1 MQHCPLAAGPCS
13 ALLDAPMLE
22 TVSVSASASASP
34 APAIVVRDLVKSYAG
49 HPAVRGVS
57 FEVARGEIIGLLGP
71 NGAGKSTTLRILTGY
86 LPASSGHVT
95 VCGIDVASEPA
106 EVKNHLGYMP
116 ENNPLPD
123 DMRVG
128 EYLHF
133 RGRLKG
139 LTRRRLAPRL
149 DEVVHLCDLGRVRD
163 RIIGKLSKG
172 YRQRVGIA
180 DAILAEPPLIIM
192 DEPTIGLDPHQILAV
207 RDLIFSLRGRMTV
220 LISSHILPEI
230 EATCDR
236 VVIVNQGRVVA
247 LGAPAELR
255 RQFFGVG
262 HYELELAGPLEALP
276 ALLATLHPGLAVAPA
291 AGAAPTTPG
300 TAPAPGT
307 PGPAVAAPDGFVTLR
322 LLAPA
327 DAPDL
332 REPLINALAHDPR
345 FRLRSL
351 TRARH
356 TLEEV
361 FLAATQAKAA

>member
-1 MQHCPLAAGPCS
+1 MS
-13 ALLDAPMLE
+13 A
-22 TVSVSASASASP
+22 
-34 APAIVVRDLVKSYAG
+34 APAIIVRDLVKTYSG

-57 FEVARGEIIGLLGP
+57 FEVAQGEIIGLLGP

-86 LPASSGHVT
+86 LPATSGQVT
-95 VCGIDVASEPA
+95 VCGVDVASSPA
-106 EVKNHLGYMP
+106 EVKNLLGYMP

-139 LTRRRLAPRL
+139 LRRRQMAPRL

-180 DAILAEPPLIIM
+180 DAILAEPPVIIM

-207 RDLIFSLRGRMTV
+207 RDLIAGLRGRMTV

-230 EATCDR
+230 EVTCDR

-247 LGAPAELR
+247 AGTPSDLR
-255 RQFFGVG
+255 REFFGPG
-262 HYELELAGPLEALP
+262 HYEIEIAGPVDQLP
-276 ALLATLHPGLAVAPA
+276 TLLAAVHPSLALLPGETRSEDFA
-291 AGAAPTTPG
+291 
-300 TAPAPGT
+300 
-307 PGPAVAAPDGFVTLR
+307 TLR
-322 LLAPA
+322 LAAAP

-332 REPLINALAHDPR
+332 REALVNALARDPR
-345 FRLRSL
+345 FRLRAL
-351 TRARH
+351 ARTRH

-361 FLAATQAKAA
+361 FLAATQPKAA

>member
-1 MQHCPLAAGPCS
+1 MPDAVLAPTTPA
-13 ALLDAPMLE
+13 AP
-22 TVSVSASASASP
+22 P
-34 APAIVVRDLVKSYAG
+34 PPPPPAIQVRDLVKTYAG

-57 FEVARGEIIGLLGP
+57 FEVAQGEIIGLLGP
-71 NGAGKSTTLRILTGY
+71 NGAGKSTTLRILTGF
-86 LPASSGHVT
+86 LPATSGHVT
-95 VCGIDVASEPA
+95 VCGIDVAARPA

-207 RDLIFSLRGRMTV
+207 RDLISSLRGRMTV

-230 EATCDR
+230 EVTCDR

-247 LGAPAELR
+247 TGTPADLR
-255 RQFFGVG
+255 REFFGPG
-262 HYELELAGPLEALP
+262 HYELELAGPLDQLP
-276 ALLATLHPGLAVAPA
+276 AVLALVHPGLTLA
-291 AGAAPTTPG
+291 AHTPTG
-300 TAPAPGT
+300 SAFA
-307 PGPAVAAPDGFVTLR
+307 TLR
-322 LLAPA
+322 LVAPA

-332 REPLINALAHDPR
+332 REPLVQTLARDPR
-345 FRLRSL
+345 FRLRALS
-351 TRARH
+351 RSRH

-361 FLAATQAKAA
+361 FLAATQTKEQGARS

>member
-1 MQHCPLAAGPCS
+1 MSADCS
-13 ALLDAPMLE
+13 ALPLSVLPMSE
-22 TVSVSASASASP
+22 
-34 APAIVVRDLVKSYAG
+34 PAIIVRDLVKTYSG

-57 FEVARGEIIGLLGP
+57 FEVAKGEIIGLLGP

-86 LPASSGHVT
+86 LPATSGQVT
-95 VCGIDVASEPA
+95 VCGIDVANHPS

-116 ENNPLPD
+116 ENNPLPE

-139 LTRRRLAPRL
+139 LRRSQMAPRI

-180 DAILAEPPLIIM
+180 DAILAEPPVIIM

-207 RDLIFSLRGRMTV
+207 RDLIAGLRGRMTV

-230 EATCDR
+230 EVTCDR

-247 LGAPAELR
+247 SGTPTDLR
-255 RQFFGVG
+255 AQFFGPG
-262 HYELELAGPLEALP
+262 HYELELAGPLDQLP
-276 ALLATLHPGLAVAPA
+276 ALLTAVHSGLALLHSSGSA
-291 AGAAPTTPG
+291 ALRPTSDSFAA
-300 TAPAPGT
+300 
-307 PGPAVAAPDGFVTLR
+307 LR
-322 LLAPA
+322 LSAPH

-332 REPLINALAHDPR
+332 REALVNALARDTR
-345 FRLRSL
+345 FRLRAL
-351 TRARH
+351 ARTRH

-361 FLAATQAKAA
+361 FLAATNQKTEGLKS

>member
-1 MQHCPLAAGPCS
+1 MS
-13 ALLDAPMLE
+13 AL
-22 TVSVSASASASP
+22 SATAS
-34 APAIVVRDLVKSYAG
+34 AIVVRDLVKTYAG

-57 FEVARGEIIGLLGP
+57 FEVAHGEIIGLLGP
-71 NGAGKSTTLRILTGY
+71 NGAGKSTTLRILTGF
-86 LPASSGHVT
+86 LPATSGQVT
-95 VCGIDVASEPA
+95 VCGVDVASAPS

-116 ENNPLPD
+116 ENNPLPE

-139 LTRRRLAPRL
+139 LTRQKLAPRL

-207 RDLIFSLRGRMTV
+207 RDLISSLRGRMTV

-247 LGAPAELR
+247 AGAPAELR
-255 RQFFGVG
+255 RQYFGPG
-262 HYELELAGPLEALP
+262 HYELELAGPLDQLP
-276 ALLATLHPGLAVAPA
+276 ALLATVHPNLARIS
-291 AGAAPTTPG
+291 TSE
-300 TAPAPGT
+300 
-307 PGPAVAAPDGFVTLR
+307 PDGSGFAILR
-322 LLAPA
+322 LATPA

-332 REPLINALAHDPR
+332 REPLLNALARDPR

-361 FLAATQAKAA
+361 FLAATQAKSA

>member
-1 MQHCPLAAGPCS
+1 MS
-13 ALLDAPMLE
+13 AELPNPA
-22 TVSVSASASASP
+22 
-34 APAIVVRDLVKSYAG
+34 APAVQVRDLAKTYSG

-86 LPASSGHVT
+86 LPASSGQVS
-95 VCGIDVASEPA
+95 VCGVNVATHPA
-106 EVKNHLGYMP
+106 EVKNLLGYMP
-116 ENNPLPD
+116 ENNPLPE
-123 DMRVG
+123 DMRVQ

-139 LTRRRLAPRL
+139 LTRRSLGPRL

-180 DAILAEPPLIIM
+180 DAILAEPPVIIM

-207 RDLIFSLRGRMTV
+207 RDLISSLRGRMTV

-230 EATCDR
+230 EVTCDR
-236 VVIVNQGRVVA
+236 VLIINQGRVVA
-247 LGAPAELR
+247 AGTPSELR
-255 RQFFGVG
+255 REFFGPG
-262 HYELELAGPLEALP
+262 HYEVELAGPLEALP
-276 ALLATLHPGLAVAPA
+276 PLFADLHPSLASV
-291 AGAAPTTPG
+291 GAADAG
-300 TAPAPGT
+300 TSAPS
-307 PGPAVAAPDGFVTLR
+307 PDGFQRLR
-322 LLAPA
+322 LSAAP

-332 REPLINALAHDPR
+332 REALVNALARDPR

-351 TRARH
+351 ARTRH
-356 TLEEV
+356 SLEEV
-361 FLAATQAKAA
+361 FLAATAATATAAHPPKAA

>member
-1 MQHCPLAAGPCS
+1 MPDAAPATS
-13 ALLDAPMLE
+13 TP
-22 TVSVSASASASP
+22 P
-34 APAIVVRDLVKSYAG
+34 APAIVVRDLVKTYAG

-57 FEVARGEIIGLLGP
+57 FEVAQGEIIGLLGP

-86 LPASSGHVT
+86 LPATSGQVT
-95 VCGIDVASEPA
+95 VCGIDVASRSA
-106 EVKNHLGYMP
+106 EIKNHLGYMP

-207 RDLIFSLRGRMTV
+207 RDLISGLRGRMTV

-230 EATCDR
+230 EVTCDR

-247 LGAPAELR
+247 TGTPADLR
-255 RQFFGVG
+255 RQFFGPG
-262 HYELELAGPLEALP
+262 HYELELAGPLDQLP
-276 ALLATLHPGLAVAPA
+276 PLLASVHPGL
-291 AGAAPTTPG
+291 TTASS
-300 TAPAPGT
+300 TSTDADFA
-307 PGPAVAAPDGFVTLR
+307 TLR
-322 LLAPA
+322 LLAPH

-332 REPLINALAHDPR
+332 RESLVNALARDPR
-345 FRLRSL
+345 FRLRSA

>member
-1 MQHCPLAAGPCS
+1 MPEPVVQL
-13 ALLDAPMLE
+13 
-22 TVSVSASASASP
+22 SP
-34 APAIVVRDLVKSYAG
+34 NTKPAIVVRDLVKTYAG

-57 FEVARGEIIGLLGP
+57 FEVAQGEIIGLLGP

-86 LPASSGHVT
+86 LPATSGQVT
-95 VCGIDVASEPA
+95 VCGIDVAAHPS

-116 ENNPLPD
+116 ENNPLPE

-139 LTRRRLAPRL
+139 LRRRKLAPRL
-149 DEVVHLCDLGRVRD
+149 DEVIHLCDLGRVRD

-192 DEPTIGLDPHQILAV
+192 DEPTIGLDPHQILTV
-207 RDLIFSLRGRMTV
+207 RDLIASLRGRMTV

-230 EATCDR
+230 EVTCDR

-247 LGAPAELR
+247 AGAPVELR
-255 RQFFGVG
+255 REFFGPG
-262 HYELELAGPLEALP
+262 HYELELAGPLDQLP
-276 ALLATLHPGLAVAPA
+276 ALLATIHPGLALVSTSDPDA
-291 AGAAPTTPG
+291 A
-300 TAPAPGT
+300 
-307 PGPAVAAPDGFVTLR
+307 GFVTLR
-322 LLAPA
+322 LSAPP

-332 REPLINALAHDPR
+332 REALLNALARESR
-345 FRLRSL
+345 FRLRALNRS
-351 TRARH
+351 RH

>member
-1 MQHCPLAAGPCS
+1 MPAVAPAPS
-13 ALLDAPMLE
+13 APPPPPSA
-22 TVSVSASASASP
+22 VSATP
-34 APAIVVRDLVKSYAG
+34 PPAIVVRDLVKTYAG

-57 FEVARGEIIGLLGP
+57 FEVAQGEIIGLLGP

-86 LPASSGHVT
+86 LPATSGQVT
-95 VCGIDVASEPA
+95 VCGIDVASHPA
-106 EVKNHLGYMP
+106 EVKNHLGFMP
-116 ENNPLPD
+116 ENNPLPE
-123 DMRVG
+123 DMRVR

-139 LTRRRLAPRL
+139 LTRRRLGPRL
-149 DEVVHLCDLGRVRD
+149 DEVIHLCDLGRVRD

-207 RDLIFSLRGRMTV
+207 RDLIASLRGRMTV

-230 EATCDR
+230 EMTCDR

-247 LGAPAELR
+247 AGAPAALR
-255 RQFFGVG
+255 QEFFGSG
-262 HYELELAGPLEALP
+262 HYELELAGPLDELP
-276 ALLATLHPGLAVAPA
+276 AVLAGIHPRLSIASPA
-291 AGAAPTTPG
+291 TPNPGSASGASSASV
-300 TAPAPGT
+300 PADPFT
-307 PGPAVAAPDGFVTLR
+307 TLR
-322 LLAPA
+322 LVAPPEV
-327 DAPDL
+327 PDL
-332 REPLINALAHDPR
+332 REALVKALVDEPR

>member
-1 MQHCPLAAGPCS
+1 MPEPAVQIAPLAK
-13 ALLDAPMLE
+13 
-22 TVSVSASASASP
+22 
-34 APAIVVRDLVKSYAG
+34 PAIVVRDLVKTYAG

-57 FEVARGEIIGLLGP
+57 FEVAQGEIIGLLGP

-86 LPASSGHVT
+86 LPATSGQVT
-95 VCGIDVASEPA
+95 VCGVDVATRPA

-116 ENNPLPD
+116 ENNPLPE

-139 LTRRRLAPRL
+139 LRRRKLAPRL
-149 DEVVHLCDLGRVRD
+149 DEVLHLCDLGRVRD

-192 DEPTIGLDPHQILAV
+192 DEPTIGLDPHQILTV
-207 RDLIFSLRGRMTV
+207 RDLIGSLRGRMTV

-230 EATCDR
+230 EVTCDR

-247 LGAPAELR
+247 AGAPAELR
-255 RQFFGVG
+255 REFFGPG
-262 HYELELAGPLEALP
+262 HYELELAGPLDQLPLAL
-276 ALLATLHPGLAVAPA
+276 ADLHPGLAPVSTSEPDA
-291 AGAAPTTPG
+291 A
-300 TAPAPGT
+300 
-307 PGPAVAAPDGFVTLR
+307 GFVTLR
-322 LLAPA
+322 LSAPA

-332 REPLINALAHDPR
+332 REALLNALARESR
-345 FRLRSL
+345 FRLRAL
-351 TRARH
+351 TRSRH

-361 FLAATQAKAA
+361 FLAATQSKAA

>member
-1 MQHCPLAAGPCS
+1 MVVFDPPFKAVQMPEAAI
-13 ALLDAPMLE
+13 APQPA
-22 TVSVSASASASP
+22 TAAAS
-34 APAIVVRDLVKSYAG
+34 APAIVVRDLVKAYAG
-49 HPAVRGVS
+49 HLAVRGVS
-57 FEVARGEIIGLLGP
+57 FEVAQGEIIGLLGP

-86 LPASSGHVT
+86 LPATSGQVA
-95 VCGIDVASEPA
+95 VCGIDVAARPS

-128 EYLHF
+128 EYLHL

-139 LTRRRLAPRL
+139 LTRRKLAPRL

-180 DAILAEPPLIIM
+180 DAILAEPRRIIM
-192 DEPTIGLDPHQILAV
+192 DEATNRLDPHQILAV
-207 RDLIFSLRGRMTV
+207 RDLIASLRGRMTV

-247 LGAPAELR
+247 AGAPADLR
-255 RQFFGVG
+255 REFFGPG
-262 HYELELAGPLEALP
+262 HYELDLAGPLDQLP
-276 ALLATLHPGLAVAPA
+276 AVLAGLHPGLAPVSTAEPDA
-291 AGAAPTTPG
+291 AGFA
-300 TAPAPGT
+300 
-307 PGPAVAAPDGFVTLR
+307 TLR
-322 LLAPA
+322 LSAPP

-332 REPLINALAHDPR
+332 REALVNALARDAR
-345 FRLRSL
+345 FRLRAL

>member
-1 MQHCPLAAGPCS
+1 MPEAAT
-13 ALLDAPMLE
+13 AP
-22 TVSVSASASASP
+22 SSP
-34 APAIVVRDLVKSYAG
+34 TPPSPPAAAPTPPPAIVVRDLVKTYAG

-57 FEVARGEIIGLLGP
+57 FEVAQGEIIGLLGP

-95 VCGIDVASEPA
+95 VCGIDVAANPA
-106 EVKNHLGYMP
+106 DVKNHLGFMP
-116 ENNPLPD
+116 ENNPLPE
-123 DMRVG
+123 DMRVR

-139 LTRRRLAPRL
+139 LTRRRLGPRL
-149 DEVVHLCDLGRVRD
+149 DEVIHLCDLGRVRD

-207 RDLIFSLRGRMTV
+207 RDLISSLRGRMTV

-230 EATCDR
+230 EMTCDR

-247 LGAPAELR
+247 AGAPADLR
-255 RQFFGVG
+255 RDFFGAG
-262 HYELELAGPLEALP
+262 HYELELAGALEQLP
-276 ALLATLHPGLAVAPA
+276 ALLATIHPALALVPPGMPSPGSVSNALSSPNTSPA
-291 AGAAPTTPG
+291 
-300 TAPAPGT
+300 
-307 PGPAVAAPDGFVTLR
+307 DGFATLR
-322 LLAPA
+322 LCAPA
-327 DAPDL
+327 EAPDL
-332 REPLINALAHDPR
+332 REALVNALARDPS
-345 FRLRSL
+345 FRLRAL

-361 FLAATQAKAA
+361 FLAATQAKGA

>member
-1 MQHCPLAAGPCS
+1 MS
-13 ALLDAPMLE
+13 E
-22 TVSVSASASASP
+22 
-34 APAIVVRDLVKSYAG
+34 PAIIVRDLVKTYSG

-57 FEVARGEIIGLLGP
+57 FEVAQGEIIGLLGP

-86 LPASSGHVT
+86 LPATSGKVT
-95 VCGIDVASEPA
+95 VCGVDVASRPA
-106 EVKNHLGYMP
+106 DVKDLLGYMP
-116 ENNPLPD
+116 ENNPLPE
-123 DMRVG
+123 DMRVR

-139 LTRRRLAPRL
+139 LTRRKLAPRL

-180 DAILAEPPLIIM
+180 DAILAEPPVIIM

-207 RDLIFSLRGRMTV
+207 RDLIAGLRGRMTV

-230 EATCDR
+230 EVTCDR

-247 LGAPAELR
+247 AGAPAELR
-255 RQFFGVG
+255 REFFGPG
-262 HYELELAGPLEALP
+262 HYELELAGPLDQLP
-276 ALLATLHPGLAVAPA
+276 ALLAAVHPSLAVL
-291 AGAAPTTPG
+291 PG
-300 TAPAPGT
+300 E
-307 PGPAVAAPDGFVTLR
+307 AVANDFVVLR
-322 LLAPA
+322 LSAAA

-332 REPLINALAHDPR
+332 REALINAIARDAR

-351 TRARH
+351 GRTRH

-361 FLAATQAKAA
+361 FLAATQSKAAA

>member
-1 MQHCPLAAGPCS
+1 MPEAAT
-13 ALLDAPMLE
+13 APSDS
-22 TVSVSASASASP
+22 TPPP
-34 APAIVVRDLVKSYAG
+34 AATATPPPAIVVRDLVKTYAG

-57 FEVARGEIIGLLGP
+57 FEVAQGEIIGLLGP

-86 LPASSGHVT
+86 LPATSGHVT
-95 VCGIDVASEPA
+95 VCGIDVAADPA
-106 EVKNHLGYMP
+106 AVKNHLGFMP
-116 ENNPLPD
+116 ENNPLPE
-123 DMRVG
+123 DMRVR

-133 RGRLKG
+133 RGRIKG

-207 RDLIFSLRGRMTV
+207 RDLIASLRGRMTV

-230 EATCDR
+230 EVTCDR

-247 LGAPAELR
+247 AGAPEELR
-255 RQFFGVG
+255 RQFFGPG
-262 HYELELAGPLEALP
+262 HYELELAGPLDELP
-276 ALLATLHPGLAVAPA
+276 AALAPVHPGLALVSASAPDA
-291 AGAAPTTPG
+291 AGFTTVRLASPPDAA
-300 TAPAPGT
+300 
-307 PGPAVAAPDGFVTLR
+307 
-322 LLAPA
+322 
-327 DAPDL
+327 DL
-332 REPLINALAHDPR
+332 RETLVNAFARDAR

-351 TRARH
+351 TRSRH
-356 TLEEV
+356 SLEEV
-361 FLAATQAKAA
+361 FLAATQAGAA

>member
-1 MQHCPLAAGPCS
+1 MS
-13 ALLDAPMLE
+13 D
-22 TVSVSASASASP
+22 TF
-34 APAIVVRDLVKSYAG
+34 PAILVRDLVKTYAG

-57 FEVARGEIIGLLGP
+57 FEAAKGEIIGLLGP
-71 NGAGKSTTLRILTGY
+71 NGAGKSTTLRILTGF
-86 LPASSGHVT
+86 LPATSGQVT
-95 VCGIDVASEPA
+95 VCGVDVATRAA
-106 EVKNHLGYMP
+106 EVKNLLGYMP

-123 DMRVG
+123 DMRVR

-139 LTRRRLAPRL
+139 LRRRLLAPRI

-180 DAILAEPPLIIM
+180 DAILAEPPVIIM

-207 RDLIFSLRGRMTV
+207 RDLIASLRGRMTV

-230 EATCDR
+230 EVTCDR
-236 VVIVNQGRVVA
+236 VLIVNQGRVVA
-247 LGAPAELR
+247 AGTPADLR
-255 RQFFGVG
+255 REFFGPG
-262 HYELELAGPLEALP
+262 QYEIELAGPADQLP
-276 ALLATLHPGLAVAPA
+276 ALLSGIHPSLALLP
-291 AGAAPTTPG
+291 
-300 TAPAPGT
+300 APAP
-307 PGPAVAAPDGFVTLR
+307 APDAAGFSTLR
-322 LLAPA
+322 LAAAA

-332 REPLINALAHDPR
+332 REALVGALARDPR

-351 TRARH
+351 ARSRH

-361 FLAATQAKAA
+361 FLAATQPKAA

>member
-1 MQHCPLAAGPCS
+1 MFATA
-13 ALLDAPMLE
+13 
-22 TVSVSASASASP
+22 ASP
-34 APAIVVRDLVKSYAG
+34 DAAPAIQVRDLVKTYAG

-57 FEVARGEIIGLLGP
+57 FEVAKGEIIGLLGP

-86 LPASSGHVT
+86 LPATSGQVT
-95 VCGIDVASEPA
+95 VCGVDVAAHPA

-139 LTRRRLAPRL
+139 LTRRKLAPRL

-192 DEPTIGLDPHQILAV
+192 DEPTIGLDPHQILTV
-207 RDLIFSLRGRMTV
+207 RDLIASLRGRMTV

-230 EATCDR
+230 EVTCDR

-247 LGAPAELR
+247 AGTPSNLR
-255 RQFFGVG
+255 REFFGPG
-262 HYELELAGPLEALP
+262 HYEVELAGPLEQLP
-276 ALLATLHPGLAVAPA
+276 AALSDLNPGLALVS
-291 AGAAPTTPG
+291 TS
-300 TAPAPGT
+300 
-307 PGPAVAAPDGFVTLR
+307 APDASGFVTLR
-322 LLAPA
+322 LSAPA

-332 REPLINALAHDPR
+332 REPLINALARGGP
-345 FRLRSL
+345 FRLRAL
-351 TRARH
+351 TRSRH

-361 FLAATQAKAA
+361 FLAATQPKAAA

>member
-1 MQHCPLAAGPCS
+1 MPEPAVQTSPATAA
-13 ALLDAPMLE
+13 
-22 TVSVSASASASP
+22 AS

-49 HPAVRGVS
+49 HLAVRGVS
-57 FEVARGEIIGLLGP
+57 FEVAHGEIIGLLGP
-71 NGAGKSTTLRILTGY
+71 NGAGKSTTLRILTGF
-86 LPASSGHVT
+86 LPATSGQVT
-95 VCGIDVASEPA
+95 VCGIDVAAHPA

-139 LTRRRLAPRL
+139 LTRRKLAPRL

-180 DAILAEPPLIIM
+180 DAILAEPRLIIM

-207 RDLIFSLRGRMTV
+207 RDLIASLRGRMTV

-247 LGAPAELR
+247 AGAPADLR
-255 RQFFGVG
+255 HEFFGPG
-262 HYELELAGPLEALP
+262 HYELELAGPLDQLP
-276 ALLATLHPGLAVAPA
+276 AVLVGVNPGLATVSASDADA
-291 AGAAPTTPG
+291 A
-300 TAPAPGT
+300 
-307 PGPAVAAPDGFVTLR
+307 GFVTLR
-322 LLAPA
+322 LSAPS

-332 REPLINALAHDPR
+332 REALVNALARDTR
-345 FRLRSL
+345 FRLRAL

>member
-1 MQHCPLAAGPCS
+1 MPEAATEPS
-13 ALLDAPMLE
+13 APPPPAP
-22 TVSVSASASASP
+22 AAPA
-34 APAIVVRDLVKSYAG
+34 APAIVVRDLVKTYAG

-57 FEVARGEIIGLLGP
+57 FEVAQGEIIGLLGP

-86 LPASSGHVT
+86 LPATSGQVT
-95 VCGIDVASEPA
+95 VCGIDVAAHPA
-106 EVKNHLGYMP
+106 EVKNHLGFMP
-116 ENNPLPD
+116 ENNPLPE
-123 DMRVG
+123 DMRVR

-139 LTRRRLAPRL
+139 LTRRRLGPRL
-149 DEVVHLCDLGRVRD
+149 DEVIHLCDLGRVRD

-192 DEPTIGLDPHQILAV
+192 DEPTIGLDPHQILTV
-207 RDLIFSLRGRMTV
+207 RDLIASLRGRMTV

-230 EATCDR
+230 EMTCDR

-247 LGAPAELR
+247 AGAPEALR
-255 RQFFGVG
+255 REFFGPG
-262 HYELELAGPLEALP
+262 HYEVELAGPLDRLP
-276 ALLATLHPGLAVAPA
+276 ALLAAIHPGLAPGSAPGS
-291 AGAAPTTPG
+291 AGFQPASDLPAAPTP
-300 TAPAPGT
+300 TASDPFT
-307 PGPAVAAPDGFVTLR
+307 TLR
-322 LLAPA
+322 LVAPA

-332 REPLINALAHDPR
+332 REALVNALARDPR
-345 FRLRSL
+345 FRLRAL
-351 TRARH
+351 TRVRH

>member
-1 MQHCPLAAGPCS
+1 MSAAE
-13 ALLDAPMLE
+13 E
-22 TVSVSASASASP
+22 TVP
-34 APAIVVRDLVKSYAG
+34 PAIQVRDLVKTYAG

-86 LPASSGHVT
+86 LPATSGQVT
-95 VCGIDVASEPA
+95 VCGVDVASQPA
-106 EVKNHLGYMP
+106 EVKNHLGFMP

-123 DMRVG
+123 DMRVR
-128 EYLHF
+128 EYLHL

-139 LTRRRLAPRL
+139 LSRRKLSPRL
-149 DEVVHLCDLGRVRD
+149 DEVIHLCDLGRVRD

-207 RDLIFSLRGRMTV
+207 RDLISSLRGRMTV

-230 EATCDR
+230 EVTCDR

-247 LGAPAELR
+247 VGTPIELR
-255 RQFFGVG
+255 RQFFGAG
-262 HYELELAGPLEALP
+262 HYELEVAGPLDSLPDTLAPVHAELSVLSTSEAD
-276 ALLATLHPGLAVAPA
+276 T
-291 AGAAPTTPG
+291 AG
-300 TAPAPGT
+300 
-307 PGPAVAAPDGFVTLR
+307 FSTLR
-322 LLAPA
+322 LAAPN

-332 REPLINALAHDPR
+332 REALVNALVRDNR
-345 FRLRSL
+345 FRLRAIS
-351 TRARH
+351 RSRH